1 MLWVERRNI
10 MIDLLDAISDE
21 SLSAYIDGASN
32 SFENIKIES
41 MLPNSSELSE
51 IIDIANDI
59 KTFDIE
65 SFPLEENELGD
76 FDILTIEKLNKNV
89 K

>member
-65 SFPLEENELGD
+65 SFPLEENEFGD
-76 FDILTIEKLNKNV
+76 SDILTIEKLNKNV

>member
-1 MLWVERRNI
+1 MLWVERRTI
-10 MIDLLDAISDE
+10 MIDLLATISDE
-21 SLSAYIDGASN
+21 SLAAYIDGTSN
-32 SFENIKIES
+32 AFENIKIES
-41 MLPNSSELSE
+41 TLPNSSELSE

-65 SFPLEENELGD
+65 TFLGEENELGD

>member
-1 MLWVERRNI
+1 

-65 SFPLEENELGD
+65 SFPLEENVFGD

>member
-1 MLWVERRNI
+1 MLWEERRNI

-65 SFPLEENELGD
+65 SFPLEENEFGD

>member
-1 MLWVERRNI
+1 

-21 SLSAYIDGASN
+21 SLSAYIDETSN
-32 SFENIKIES
+32 SFGNIKIES

-65 SFPLEENELGD
+65 SFPLEENEFGD

>member
-51 IIDIANDI
+51 IIDIANDL

-65 SFPLEENELGD
+65 SFPLEENEFGD

>member
-21 SLSAYIDGASN
+21 SIAAYIDGVSN

-41 MLPNSSELSE
+41 MLPNSTELSE

-59 KTFDIE
+59 KAFDTE
-65 SFPLEENELGD
+65 SFPLEENKFGD

>member
-1 MLWVERRNI
+1 

-21 SLSAYIDGASN
+21 SLSAYIDGDSN
-32 SFENIKIES
+32 FFENIKIES

-65 SFPLEENELGD
+65 SFPLEENEFGD

>member
-1 MLWVERRNI
+1 

-65 SFPLEENELGD
+65 SFPLEKNEFGD

>member
-65 SFPLEENELGD
+65 SFPLEENVFGD

>member
-1 MLWVERRNI
+1 
-10 MIDLLDAISDE
+10 
-21 SLSAYIDGASN
+21 
-32 SFENIKIES
+32 

-65 SFPLEENELGD
+65 SFPLEENEFGD

-89 K
+89 TSIQPTIDEINRLLK

>member
-65 SFPLEENELGD
+65 SFSLEENEFGD